1 MLKNQKSLGIEYLGR
16 DNIKISEYEK
26 KVCNFYLIKNSK
38 DTESYYT
45 INNKDY
51 FILQESK
58 RVKEK
63 RNILYEECEIVIFED
78 ELIVNEEIFTCGKK
92 KIVDVNI
99 KEDFLYA
106 LALYYIANEN
116 RESGQEIISQL
127 GDIYIYKLLENE
139 FDIEEK
145 KKIIDLLNLC
155 ISDRKSRFKEGKI
168 NIKNNLIINENECLI
183 EILNEI
189 LSDDKS
195 KLLWDYNYDY
205 SRATSKNRMIE
216 DNYVFIKPKVGYGE
230 ITEIIIGSK
239 KLNICLKV
247 KVEGEVKDKETNL
260 KLDSHI
266 FREYIIVLN
275 GRLNQ
280 SYIWCKLSNELKSKY
295 KKRKLIKSINNIYG
309 EEIITL
315 DLTKIEITNHK
326 LLRSLDIETV
336 AKYLYKIEELKIRQG
351 ILKNII
357 KDRYVN
363 ERDKDIITEIKK
375 RYRVDEFGLY
385 HPIGVVKS
393 KGEEEFQIYSTKF
406 FEWKIEKY
414 PKKKLENEIL
424 KEYATILDN
433 EVLKPVDSIYNE
445 YKEIKEQKKKLEYK
459 VNVVRISSAILNK
472 EIFIWDKKY
481 EKEKR
486 ETDKVLNINVVIGG
500 KVKVFIKVINDIN
513 IRQDSYSTI
522 TRCD

>member
-1 MLKNQKSLGIEYLGR
+1 MFKNQEYLGVEYLGR

-26 KVCNFYLIKNSK
+26 KICNFYLIKNSK
-38 DTESYYT
+38 DTEGYYT

-51 FILQESK
+51 FIL
-58 RVKEK
+58 KEANRLK
-63 RNILYEECEIVIFED
+63 ENRNILYEECEIVIFED
-78 ELIVNEEIFTCGKK
+78 ELIIDEEKFRGGKK

-99 KEDFLYA
+99 KEDFLYS
-106 LALYYIANEN
+106 LALYYIRNEN
-116 RESGQEIISQL
+116 REDGQEVIRQL

-155 ISDRKSRFKEGKI
+155 IADRKSRFKEGKI

-189 LSDDKS
+189 LGDDKS

-295 KKRKLIKSINNIYG
+295 KKKK
-309 EEIITL
+309 
-315 DLTKIEITNHK
+315 
-326 LLRSLDIETV
+326 
-336 AKYLYKIEELKIRQG
+336 AYKINKQYIWR
-351 ILKNII
+351 
-357 KDRYVN
+357 
-363 ERDKDIITEIKK
+363 RDYYLRFK
-375 RYRVDEFGLY
+375 
-385 HPIGVVKS
+385 
-393 KGEEEFQIYSTKF
+393 
-406 FEWKIEKY
+406 
-414 PKKKLENEIL
+414 
-424 KEYATILDN
+424 
-433 EVLKPVDSIYNE
+433 
-445 YKEIKEQKKKLEYK
+445 
-459 VNVVRISSAILNK
+459 
-472 EIFIWDKKY
+472 
-481 EKEKR
+481 
-486 ETDKVLNINVVIGG
+486 
-500 KVKVFIKVINDIN
+500 
-513 IRQDSYSTI
+513 
-522 TRCD
+522 

>member
-1 MLKNQKSLGIEYLGR
+1 MKNKEYLGVEYLGR
-16 DNIKISEYEK
+16 DNIQISEYEK
-26 KVCNFYLIKNSK
+26 KICNFYLIKNSK
-38 DTESYYT
+38 NTEAYYT

-51 FILQESK
+51 FILQEAK
-58 RVKEK
+58 RLKEN
-63 RNILYEECEIVIFED
+63 RNILYEECKIVIFED
-78 ELIVNEEIFTCGKK
+78 ELIVNEEIFTCRKK
-92 KIVDVNI
+92 KLVERNI
-99 KEDFLYA
+99 KEDFLYS
-106 LALYYIANEN
+106 LTLYYIKNEN
-116 RESGQEIISQL
+116 SESGKEIISQL

-145 KKIIDLLNLC
+145 NKIIDLLKVC
-155 ISDRKSRFKEGKI
+155 IEDRSSRFKDGKI
-168 NIKNNLIINENECLI
+168 NIKNNLMINENECLI
-183 EILNEI
+183 EVLNEI

-195 KLLWDYNYDY
+195 KLLWDYSYDY
-205 SRATSKNRMIE
+205 SRVTSKNNMIE

-247 KVEGEVKDKETNL
+247 KIEGEVKDKETNL

-275 GRLNQ
+275 CRLNQ
-280 SYIWCKLSNELKSKY
+280 SYIWCKLSNKLKSKY

-315 DLTKIEITNHK
+315 DLAKIDITNHK

-336 AKYLYKIEELKIRQG
+336 AQYLYKIEELKIRQG
-351 ILKNII
+351 VLKNII
-357 KDRYVN
+357 KAMYVN
-363 ERDKDIITEIKK
+363 NMDKDIITETKK

-406 FEWKIEKY
+406 LEWKLEKY
-414 PKKKLENEIL
+414 PKKKYENEIL
-424 KEYATILDN
+424 REYETILEN
-433 EVLKPVDSIYNE
+433 EALKSIDSIYNE
-445 YKEIKEQKKKLEYK
+445 YKNIKEKQKELEYK

-472 EIFIWDKKY
+472 EIFVWDKKY
-481 EKEKR
+481 EKEKK
-486 ETDKVLNINVVIGG
+486 ENDKVLNINVVIGG
-500 KVKVFIKVINDIN
+500 KIKVFTKVINNIN